1 VDDNADDDDADGDD
15 ADNEDANDDDADD
28 DEGGDD
34 DGDDDDDEDDEDGVQ
49 DNVDIEDLTLLQKIR
64 IVVEKV
70 RKLIKTIRKS
80 SNIFDY
86 LQPYRKLHK
95 IKHFL
100 VIDFHIRW
108 NTTYIMLLRFEKYR
122 GIIEMLT
129 SNPEKVTGLKNSLI
143 NKIKRLKLNESE
155 WKVIKSLTEVLMPVY
170 FASKLLQGKIKS
182 I

>member
-1 VDDNADDDDADGDD
+1 M
-15 ADNEDANDDDADD
+15 
-28 DEGGDD
+28 
-34 DGDDDDDEDDEDGVQ
+34 
-49 DNVDIEDLTLLQKIR
+49 QKVR

-122 GIIEMLT
+122 GIIDILT

-143 NKIKRLKLNESE
+143 NKKKRLKLNESE

-182 I
+182 F